1 MLVLSHDARIII
13 VRSSCG
19 IFRARKKKKNRKEKM
34 MENKFFSTENW
45 RKFTGFPSNVQEPYF
60 HPFFYLPER
69 IIYFFPLSVFWIF
82 FSSPPP

>member
-13 VRSSCG
+13 VRSS
-19 IFRARKKKKNRKEKM
+19 FALEKKKNRKEKM

-45 RKFTGFPSNVQEPYF
+45 RKFTSFPSNVQEPYF
-60 HPFFYLPER
+60 RPFFYLPER
-69 IIYFFPLSVFWIF
+69 IIYFFPPSVFWIF